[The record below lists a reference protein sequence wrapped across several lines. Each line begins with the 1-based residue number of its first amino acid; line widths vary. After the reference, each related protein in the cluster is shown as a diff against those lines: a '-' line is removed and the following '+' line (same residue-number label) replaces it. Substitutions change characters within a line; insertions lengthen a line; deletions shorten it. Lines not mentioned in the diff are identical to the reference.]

1 MVRRVLPVR
10 RGGRTSYAEFKVI
23 NPGKG
28 LNTLISDNLIDDRE
42 ASDLENIQFVEAGSP
57 TKASGF
63 SRVGNILDNKPRGL
77 GFYNNV
83 SGGSKYVLTVDGA
96 NLKYLL
102 NTAVWT
108 IISGAAFDTTRPIT
122 FTQARNKMY
131 VWDSVNGGAELSG
144 LTLSRPGTMPRA
156 GFSIYYASYH
166 CASGVDTQP
175 NRLYISKVD
184 DSSAFTNGATT
195 LNNNTEVPGATVF
208 TGSGANFV
216 DIAKDDGD
224 KITALGKFQDA
235 LVVFKERSI
244 YQVTF
249 DNTGTPI
256 VAAVTKSYGCVSHR
270 SVDNSDNDLIFLSR
284 NGHYILGNEP
294 NYFNVIR
301 TNELSARI
309 HPTIETISATNLGLA
324 AGIFYKYVYY
334 CGVPAGGTP
343 VNNSTLTYDR
353 RFGAFSMWTHVQ
365 PEAFVVAI
373 DSNNVEHL
381 YFTAANAQ
389 KIYEL
394 DNSLSADG
402 APITASFTTK
412 AYDLGDL
419 DRYKRWI
426 DATLYLRQ
434 LVGSLNIDIITDN
447 GVVEQNFYIPG
458 SATRGG
464 FGRFMFGE
472 PMMGGDV
479 EGTDSAA
486 VSTSTLG
493 SNIPY
498 RMKLSIKSRT
508 IKLRFSND
516 NANENF
522 RVLGWKFAYR
532 DYSHFTFPSSL
543 KVGGAQVSEDTTFI
557 LGNDD
562 GTGLEVD

>member
-1 MVRRVLPVR
+1 MTRVLPVR
-10 RGGRTSYAEFKVI
+10 RGGRSSYAEFKVI

-42 ASDLENIQFVEAGSP
+42 ASALENIQFVEAGSP
-57 TKASGF
+57 TKASGY
-63 SRVGNILDNKPRGL
+63 SQVGNIFDNKPRGL

-83 SGGSKYVLTVDGA
+83 SGNSKYVLTVDGA

-102 NTAVWT
+102 NSSVWT
-108 IISGAAFDTTRPIT
+108 VISGATFSTSAPIT
-122 FTQARNKMY
+122 FTQARNKLY
-131 VWDSVNGGAELSG
+131 IWDGANGGAELNS
-144 LTLSRPGTMPRA
+144 LSLSRPGTMPRA
-156 GFSIYYASYH
+156 SFSIYYASYH
-166 CASGVDTQP
+166 CAAGVDTQP
-175 NRLYISKVD
+175 NRLYISVVD
-184 DSSAFTNGATT
+184 DSSRFTNAATT
-195 LNNNTEVPGATVF
+195 LNNATEVPGATVF

-224 KITALGKFQDA
+224 RITGLGKFQDA
-235 LVVFKERSI
+235 LIVFKERSI

-249 DNTGTPI
+249 DNSGTPV

-270 SVDNSDNDLIFLSR
+270 SIDNSDNDLIFLSR

-294 NYFNVIR
+294 NYFNVVR

-309 HPTIETISATNLGLA
+309 HPTIETITAANLALA
-324 AGIFYKYVYY
+324 SGIFYKYVYY
-334 CGVPAGGTP
+334 CGVPAGGTN
-343 VNNSTLTYDR
+343 VNNTTLTYDR
-353 RFGAFSMWTHVQ
+353 RFGAFSVWTHVQ
-365 PEAFVVAI
+365 PESFVVAI

-381 YFTAANAQ
+381 YFTATNSQ
-389 KIYEL
+389 KVYEL

-402 APITASFTTK
+402 APISASFTTK

-426 DATLYLRQ
+426 DVTLFLRQ
-434 LVGSLNIDIITDN
+434 LVGSLNVDIITDN
-447 GVVEQNFYIPG
+447 GTVEQNFYIAG

-464 FGRFMFGE
+464 FGRFEFGE
-472 PMMGGDV
+472 PLMGGDV
-479 EGTDSAA
+479 EA
-486 VSTSTLG
+486 VDENTNTSILG

-508 IKLRFSND
+508 IKLRFSNI

-532 DYSHFTFPSSL
+532 AYSHFTFPSSL
-543 KVGGAQVSEDTTFI
+543 KVGGGAQVSEDTAFI